1 LQEIGPRFTLKLRSL
16 RKGIPAVQRL
26 GENPQ
31 PLELGPAEAQ
41 SEEDETQVSEPAV
54 AAPVAPPREDEYL
67 WLWKV
72 SDPAHLYS
80 VSEWIIAL
88 A

>member
-1 LQEIGPRFTLKLRSL
+1 MQEIGPRFTLKLRSL

-41 SEEDETQVSEPAV
+41 SEEDETQDETQVSEPVV
-54 AAPVAPPREDEYL
+54 AAPVVPPREDEYL

-72 SDPAHLYS
+72 SDPTPSL
-80 VSEWIIAL
+80 
-88 A
+88 